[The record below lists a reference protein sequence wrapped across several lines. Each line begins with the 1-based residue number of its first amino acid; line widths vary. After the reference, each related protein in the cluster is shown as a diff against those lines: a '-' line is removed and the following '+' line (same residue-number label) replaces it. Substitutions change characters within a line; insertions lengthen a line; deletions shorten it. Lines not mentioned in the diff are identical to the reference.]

1 MALEAAAGCFA
12 DANDR
17 GQAQDAFIA
26 AVEIYTALGAAADLA
41 RVQATF
47 RVRGIR
53 RGPNAKHRRATGT

>member
-1 MALEAAAGCFA
+1 MALEAAAANFA
-12 DANDR
+12 DTGDR
-17 GQAQDAFIA
+17 GQAQEAFTA

-53 RGPNAKHRRATGT
+53 RGPHAKHRRATGS